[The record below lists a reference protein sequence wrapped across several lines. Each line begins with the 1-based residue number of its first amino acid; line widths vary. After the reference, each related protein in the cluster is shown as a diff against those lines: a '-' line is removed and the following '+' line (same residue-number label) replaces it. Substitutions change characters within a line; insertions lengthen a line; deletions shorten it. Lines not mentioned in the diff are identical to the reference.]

1 MPAKYDPEI
10 LHQYADQ
17 LYTDAKWIIFT
28 TALRYSIVT
37 FVIAMLI
44 LMTFDARARLDPF
57 GSPNMVPVW
66 AVTIAGLL
74 IGLEAGR
81 RKGFRLKLEAQKVL
95 CDRQIELNT
104 RTQNTSASTAKA

>member
-1 MPAKYDPEI
+1 MPARYDPDI
-10 LHQYADQ
+10 LQHYADQ
-17 LYTDAKWIIFT
+17 LYRDAKWIIFT
-28 TALRYSIVT
+28 TALRYSIIT

-44 LMTFDARARLDPF
+44 LMALDARARFDPF
-57 GSPNMVPVW
+57 GSPNVVPVW

-104 RTQNTSASTAKA
+104 RTQNISASVANG

>member
-1 MPAKYDPEI
+1 MPAKYDPDI
-10 LHQYADQ
+10 LQQYADQ
-17 LYTDAKWIIFT
+17 LYSDAKWIIFT
-28 TALRYSIVT
+28 TALRYSIIA
-37 FVIAMLI
+37 FVIAILF
-44 LMTFDARARLDPF
+44 LMTFDARARFDPF

-81 RKGFRLKLEAQKVL
+81 RKGFRLKLEAQKIL

-104 RTQNTSASTAKA
+104 RTQNTSMSAATA